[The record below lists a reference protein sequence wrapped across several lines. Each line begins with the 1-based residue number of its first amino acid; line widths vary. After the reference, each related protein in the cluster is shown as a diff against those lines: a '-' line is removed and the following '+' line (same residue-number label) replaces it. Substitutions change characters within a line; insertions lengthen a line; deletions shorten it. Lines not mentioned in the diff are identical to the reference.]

1 MSVTYLSRI
10 RSSGYS
16 LIEVLVALVIISIG
30 VIGVAAMQATA
41 LANTHTSQ
49 TESIAAIE
57 ARSLADAM
65 LANPAFWNGGPA
77 PTSSVT
83 ITAGPTITGSTALA
97 SATQCNLGSN
107 CSASDLAAYDVNT
120 WAKEYFK
127 QVPNAVNAVVACNAT
142 LPPVCTIQLS
152 WTPKA
157 TVGTNAG
164 TQSSST
170 TPATVTYTLINQF

>member
-97 SATQCNLGSN
+97 STTKCNAGSN

-120 WAKEYFK
+120 WATEYFQ
-127 QVPNAVNAVVACNAT
+127 QVPNAVNAVVACNTTA
-142 LPPVCTIQLS
+142 PPVCTIQLK

-164 TQSSST
+164 TQSSAT
-170 TPATVTYTLINQF
+170 TPVTYTLINQF